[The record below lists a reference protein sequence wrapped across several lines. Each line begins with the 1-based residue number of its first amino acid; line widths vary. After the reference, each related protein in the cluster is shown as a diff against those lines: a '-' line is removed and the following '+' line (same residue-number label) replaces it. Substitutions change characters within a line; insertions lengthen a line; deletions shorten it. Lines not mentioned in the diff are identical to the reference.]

1 MVNRARSQNVFISYR
16 IADLKGVVDMSKKI
30 QVTFEDWQ
38 VRRIE
43 EVAEFLGM
51 AVSAYIRM
59 AVMEQVYRDIQVR
72 LEYLKYQGSD
82 GKIGA
87 SAETL

>member
-16 IADLKGVVDMSKKI
+16 IADLKGVVDMSKKL

-38 VRRIE
+38 VCRLN

-51 AVSAYIRM
+51 TVSSYIRM
-59 AVMEQVYRDIQVR
+59 AVMEQVYRDLQVR
-72 LEYLKYQGSD
+72 LDYLKLQGSED
-82 GKIGA
+82 KIGA